1 LIFIP
6 LSISPS
12 SSETPETIDL
22 HAAGAGDTVV
32 LADGRYDEAIVTIQ
46 GGERGN
52 PLTIT
57 GGRGAVINGAFDE
70 K

>member
-1 LIFIP
+1 M
-6 LSISPS
+6 
-12 SSETPETIDL
+12 
-22 HAAGAGDTVV
+22 V
-32 LADGRYDEAIVTIQ
+32 LADGEYDEAIVTVQ

-57 GGRGAVINGAFDE
+57 GGRGAVVSADYDG

>member
-1 LIFIP
+1 M
-6 LSISPS
+6 
-12 SSETPETIDL
+12 
-22 HAAGAGDTVV
+22 V
-32 LADGRYDEAIVTIQ
+32 LADGRYDEAIVTVQ

-57 GGRGAVINGAFDE
+57 GGRDAVINGASDE